1 MTNKALLAAFLTLT
15 SSVLSAQ
22 KREDFIALQRDVAQ
36 MQDQMK
42 ELQKSQDEKL
52 GALTALVQQT
62 LDASAR
68 MSTGLMQLQK
78 NVETTLADQQT
89 KVVGPVVGLGTK
101 VDQMADDYKAMKENI
116 NALSAQLSKLDTKL
130 ADISGAVRVLSN
142 PVAPPTA
149 AGGPPA
155 NVPSAQTLWENANR
169 DVSGGNDTVAMQEY
183 VEYLKYYHDTENAPT
198 AQYNIGTIYD
208 RADQHQDALKAFNAV
223 LEFPENPRSP
233 DALYWKGME
242 QMKMDQN
249 TEAAATFREFLK
261 RYPGNENARKA
272 RANLATLSGPARP
285 TTTHKQK

>member
-1 MTNKALLAAFLTLT
+1 MTNKVLLTAFLTLT

-52 GALTALVQQT
+52 GALTTLVQQS
-62 LDASAR
+62 LDASSR

-78 NVETTLADQQT
+78 NVETTLAEQQS
-89 KVVGPVVGLGTK
+89 KVVQPVVGLGTK
-101 VDQMADDYKAMKENI
+101 VDQMSDDFKAMKENI
-116 NALSAQLSKLDTKL
+116 NALSAQMSKLDTKL
-130 ADISGAVRVLSN
+130 ADISSAVRVLST
-142 PVAPPTA
+142 PVAPPSA
-149 AGGPPA
+149 APPAA

-198 AQYNIGTIYD
+198 AQFNIGVIYD
-208 RADQHQDALKAFNAV
+208 RADQHEDALKAFNAV
-223 LEFPENPRSP
+223 LEFPENPRSA

-242 QMKMDQN
+242 LMKMDQN
-249 TEAAATFREFLK
+249 TEAAATFREFIK
-261 RYPGNENARKA
+261 RYPSNENARKA
-272 RANLATLSGPARP
+272 RANLATLSGPKP

>member
-1 MTNKALLAAFLTLT
+1 
-15 SSVLSAQ
+15 
-22 KREDFIALQRDVAQ
+22 
-36 MQDQMK
+36 
-42 ELQKSQDEKL
+42 
-52 GALTALVQQT
+52 
-62 LDASAR
+62 
-68 MSTGLMQLQK
+68 MQLQK

-130 ADISGAVRVLSN
+130 ADISGAVRTLSN

-149 AGGPPA
+149 TGGPPA

-169 DVSGGNDTVAMQEY
+169 DLSGGNDTVAMQEL
-183 VEYLKYYHDTENAPT
+183 VEYLKYYHETENAPT

-208 RADQHQDALKAFNAV
+208 RADQSQDALKAFSAV
-223 LEFPENPRSP
+223 LDFPENPRSP

-242 QMKMDQN
+242 LMKMNQN
-249 TEAAATFREFLK
+249 TDAAATFREFLK
-261 RYPGNENARKA
+261 RYPTNENARKA
-272 RANLATLSGPARP
+272 RANLANLSVPAR

>member
-1 MTNKALLAAFLTLT
+1 
-15 SSVLSAQ
+15 
-22 KREDFIALQRDVAQ
+22 
-36 MQDQMK
+36 
-42 ELQKSQDEKL
+42 
-52 GALTALVQQT
+52 
-62 LDASAR
+62 
-68 MSTGLMQLQK
+68 
-78 NVETTLADQQT
+78 
-89 KVVGPVVGLGTK
+89 
-101 VDQMADDYKAMKENI
+101 
-116 NALSAQLSKLDTKL
+116 
-130 ADISGAVRVLSN
+130 
-142 PVAPPTA
+142 
-149 AGGPPA
+149 
-155 NVPSAQTLWENANR
+155 
-169 DVSGGNDTVAMQEY
+169 

-272 RANLATLSGPARP
+272 RANLATLSGPPR

>member
-1 MTNKALLAAFLTLT
+1 MTNKVLLAAFLTLT

-52 GALTALVQQT
+52 GALTMLVQQS
-62 LDASAR
+62 LEASAR
-68 MSTGLMQLQK
+68 MSTGLAQLQK
-78 NVETTLADQQT
+78 NVETTLAEQQT

-130 ADISGAVRVLSN
+130 ADISSAVRVLSN
-142 PVAPPTA
+142 PVPPPSA
-149 AGGPPA
+149 ATPPA
-155 NVPSAQTLWENANR
+155 NIPSAQTLWENANR

-208 RADQHQDALKAFNAV
+208 RADQHDDALKAFSAV

-242 QMKMDQN
+242 LMKMDQN

-261 RYPGNENARKA
+261 RYPTNENARKA